1 VPGQTADDA
10 PEAKNPTTNNNKA
23 ARIVRTP
30 RPEDIGPKPPP
41 GPPKSNYDDQEDL
54 DQLADMATAMDYDLE
69 LVDDE
74 EIDEKGRPVAA
85 RVVSVNRRAG

>member
-1 VPGQTADDA
+1 
-10 PEAKNPTTNNNKA
+10 
-23 ARIVRTP
+23 
-30 RPEDIGPKPPP
+30 
-41 GPPKSNYDDQEDL
+41 
-54 DQLADMATAMDYDLE
+54 MATAMDYDLE